1 MHLKSY
7 KVDFMKK
14 DLTQLLTSVIDS
26 IMTVKEIREKLG
38 LTQEKFASRLGIS
51 FVTVSRWEKGKAS
64 PSPLAQEKLSRLE
77 NQINKEN
84 RVIIS

>member
-1 MHLKSY
+1 
-7 KVDFMKK
+7 MKK

>member
-51 FVTVSRWEKGKAS
+51 FVTVSRWEKGKSS
-64 PSPLAQEKLSRLE
+64 PSPLAQEKLNRLE